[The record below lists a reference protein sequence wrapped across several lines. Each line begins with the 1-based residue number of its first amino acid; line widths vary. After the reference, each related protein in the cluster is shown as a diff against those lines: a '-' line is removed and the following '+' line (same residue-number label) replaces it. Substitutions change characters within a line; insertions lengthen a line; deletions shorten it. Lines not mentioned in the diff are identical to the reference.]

1 MGICL
6 SFLAAMSLKYLS
18 NQTNCHQ
25 PLQPVQ
31 ETNSED
37 LFMSMASKV
46 GEIKNKEQK
55 QVSIIING
63 RLILTED
70 VVKPV

>member
-1 MGICL
+1 
-6 SFLAAMSLKYLS
+6 
-18 NQTNCHQ
+18 
-25 PLQPVQ
+25 
-31 ETNSED
+31 
-37 LFMSMASKV
+37 MSMASKV

-63 RLILTED
+63 RLILTEY